1 MKTIDIGNHK
11 LFKISH
17 GAHNFF
23 PEEKI
28 IVWRKKNIVVVHSD
42 THSIATSNIHQGN
55 TFIKDMK
62 IGDYFYLCH
71 GSKYF
76 IAFGRITSV
85 AKPLPLTESDPNVE
99 GYYYREYE
107 VIQNPINKDK
117 YTGKKHWWSPTGNT
131 TIVEIKSKLIN
142 LANDFIFKKYFAL
155 EIKSTIIENKIS
167 RICWNSNFWQFPS
180 GEKGKSKDK
189 ESFEYKFGYG
199 HEEWLNNKFRVID
212 DYIYGHLQSIA
223 KYNDEYKTYVG
234 KIFNI
239 TLYSKD
245 GSQNVN
251 FIVGGISN
259 AIVITP
265 QESSKIYQKY
275 KGKGWID
282 EMVEDVKE
290 KKGDYKKLMSIE
302 EEKFF
307 NIKYKSSDISILA
320 EPIKILNSDIYLNK
334 NNYYHLINKTTEPDL
349 ENTINKEFLF
359 KSGHNKGKTDAI
371 ITYTENKKKLEL
383 VHNNIKDIIYQQLF
397 KKYGN
402 NVGTENDT
410 GFGSKIDIVRKSN
423 KGLIFYE
430 LKTGHNLKLC
440 IREALAQLLEYAY
453 FPGRKNADK
462 IIIIAQ
468 HKIDRECKSYL
479 NHIRDVFK
487 IPVWYQYYNPENK
500 YLESKLF

>member
-1 MKTIDIGNHK
+1 MKTINIGNYK

-28 IVWRKKNIVVVHSD
+28 IHWRKKNIVVVHGD

-62 IGDYFYLCH
+62 VGDYFYSCH
-71 GSKYF
+71 GSEYF
-76 IAFGRITSV
+76 ITFGRITSD
-85 AKPLPLTESDPNVE
+85 AKPLPITESDPNGE

-107 VIQNPINKDK
+107 VIQIPVNNEK
-117 YTGKKHWWSPTGNT
+117 YYGEKHWWSPTGNT
-131 TIVEIKSKLIN
+131 TIVEIESKHIN
-142 LANDFIFKKYFAL
+142 LANELIFKKYFAL

-180 GEKGKSKDK
+180 GEKGKSKNK
-189 ESFEYKFGYG
+189 GSFEYQFGYG

-223 KYNDEYKTYVG
+223 KYNDDYKTYVG

-245 GSQNVN
+245 GSRNVN
-251 FIVGGISN
+251 FIVGEISN

-265 QESSKIYQKY
+265 QESLKMFHIYNK
-275 KGKGWID
+275 KGWID
-282 EMVEDVKE
+282 EMAEDVKAV
-290 KKGDYKKLMSIE
+290 KGNYNKLLSIE
-302 EEKFF
+302 AEKFF
-307 NIKYKSSDISILA
+307 NIKYKSSDISILV
-320 EPIKILNSDIYLNK
+320 EPIKILNSVIYLNK
-334 NNYYHLINKTTEPDL
+334 NNYYHLINKTTEPEL

-359 KSGHNKGKTDAI
+359 KSGHNKGKTEAI
-371 ITYTENKKKLEL
+371 ITYTENRKKMDL
-383 VHNNIKDIIYQQLF
+383 VHNNIKDIIYQQLY
-397 KKYGN
+397 KEYGN

-410 GFGSKIDIVRKSN
+410 GFGSKIDIVRKDN
-423 KGLIFYE
+423 KSLIFYE

-453 FPGRKNADK
+453 FPGRRNADK

-468 HKIDRECKSYL
+468 HKIDSECTNYL
-479 NHIRDVFK
+479 NHIRKEFN
-487 IPVWYQYYNPENK
+487 IPVWYQYYNSEK
-500 YLESKLF
+500 QVLESKLY